1 MARKSPSFV
10 TMLAIALA
18 TNGSSAVTND
28 DDHDTRSRR
37 RLKADL
43 SGFNEVMTVSSPARG
58 SFRGVLSRN
67 ATSFSYRLV
76 FKELSSSVTQSHIHF
91 GAHHTNG
98 GISVWLCQTDVN
110 KAPVGQ
116 EATPMCAMM
125 GSDGRSGEVVGE
137 ITAANVIGPSGQ
149 GISSG
154 EFEEVI
160 RAIKAGRTYVNVHSS
175 TFPGGEIRGQIK
187 VDD

>member
-1 MARKSPSFV
+1 MARKSLLFV
-10 TMLAIALA
+10 TILAIALA
-18 TNGSSAVTND
+18 THGSSAVIHD
-28 DDHDTRSRR
+28 DDHRTRSKRS
-37 RLKADL
+37 LKADL

-58 SFRGVLSRN
+58 SFRGVLSRD
-67 ATSFSYRLV
+67 AKGFSYRLV

-110 KAPVGQ
+110 KAPAGQ
-116 EATPMCAMM
+116 EATPMCAAMA
-125 GSDGRSGEVVGE
+125 SDGRFGEVVGE
-137 ITAANVIGPSGQ
+137 ITEANVIGPSGQ

-154 EFEEVI
+154 EFEEFI
-160 RAIKAGRTYVNVHSS
+160 RAVKAGRTYVNVHSA